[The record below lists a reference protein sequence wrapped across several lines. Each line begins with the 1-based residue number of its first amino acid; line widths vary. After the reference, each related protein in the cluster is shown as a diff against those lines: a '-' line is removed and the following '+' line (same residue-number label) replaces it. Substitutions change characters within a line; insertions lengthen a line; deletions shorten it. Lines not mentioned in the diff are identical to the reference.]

1 MIHTFTYNRY
11 RLNKTNIN
19 GGRQMR
25 KGLFIAL
32 EGGEATGKTTT
43 ALVLKERLE
52 SEGYEVMITREP
64 GGIPS
69 AEAIRNN
76 IMDYHVDAKT
86 ELLLYLAARREHLVQ
101 KVIPALKEGKV
112 VITDRFHISS
122 LVYQGYARGLGID
135 LVREL
140 NHFVCDVYPDLNIII
155 ELPVKVSM
163 ARKQNVEDINRLDLE
178 GEVFHTKVEE
188 GYKLICKE
196 GKDPIE
202 TVDGQVAL
210 EEMID
215 RIYEII
221 VAHIKK

>member
-1 MIHTFTYNRY
+1 
-11 RLNKTNIN
+11 
-19 GGRQMR
+19 MR

-43 ALVLKERLE
+43 AKAVAERLE
-52 SEGYEVMITREP
+52 KEGYEVVITREP

-76 IMDYHVDAKT
+76 IMDFHVDPKS

-101 KVIPALKEGKV
+101 KVLPALAAGKV
-112 VITDRFHISS
+112 VITDRFHMSS

-135 LVREL
+135 VVREL
-140 NHFVCDVYPDLNIII
+140 NDFVCERYPDLNIVI
-155 ELPVKVSM
+155 ELPVRVSM
-163 ARKQNVEDINRLDLE
+163 ARKQHVEDINRLDLE

-188 GYKLICKE
+188 GYRLLCEAKE
-196 GKDPIE
+196 DPIIC
-202 TVDGQVAL
+202 VDGQKPL

-215 RIYEII
+215 EIYHII
-221 VAHIKK
+221 NNQLMSI